1 MRPKSYFSKR
11 DDEFPFFLNVD
22 DFAYNDMPTLD
33 FWKDVGIKILKCNYV
48 ILNQARRNFIA
59 KKLEIWFIDII
70 QSLNCLF
77 WEAFVVL
84 KFKSKLILH
93 TLWAYFITHLVEI
106 FLAIAFVITFQLSY
120 ITN

>member
-11 DDEFPFFLNVD
+11 DEEFPFFLNVD

-33 FWKDVGIKILKCNYV
+33 FWKDVGIKILKCNCV
-48 ILNQARRNFIA
+48 ILNQTRRNFIA

-84 KFKSKLILH
+84 KFKSR
-93 TLWAYFITHLVEI
+93 
-106 FLAIAFVITFQLSY
+106 
-120 ITN
+120 